1 MAGYTSDTRGL
12 ATINVINPKC
22 LAHLKECGRVEFELA
37 VKAGFE
43 AQKNSQVES
52 NDLTTKYLVFDKFIA
67 FWEIFALTDVSFKI

>member
-22 LAHLKECGRVEFELA
+22 LAHLKECGRGEFELA

-43 AQKNSQVES
+43 APK
-52 NDLTTKYLVFDKFIA
+52 KF
-67 FWEIFALTDVSFKI
+67 TS